1 MHPKRTYKN
10 EVMKFSR
17 FALLSIIISSSLIS
31 CFKDEPL
38 NAECDI
44 EKAWVHSDNPDETFF
59 NPTDTLIT
67 VAYRVN
73 EIKFEVKPQSDL
85 TAMAPIFQITEG
97 ATIEPASGS
106 VHDFSNGPVTYTV
119 TSEDGKWSRTY
130 SVSFEKRKS
139 EVHVSEIKFDFENYK
154 IDDDFGKFY
163 VWYDTDDN
171 GKETYL
177 WATGNPGFRFAFPM
191 EKDPTKYPTVPLED
205 GFDGHGVKLET
216 RSTGMFGIMNKKR
229 IAAGNLFYGFFDT
242 QYVLTEPMKSTNF
255 GRPFDKKPIKLT
267 GYYQYTPGEKYQDKD
282 GNFIEQTDQGA
293 IYSVL
298 YRNHDEAGNAVML
311 YGDDVLTSRYVV
323 AVARM
328 ADVTATDGWTQ
339 FELDYAYGSDI
350 DTELLGNFG
359 YNLAIVFS
367 SSYEGDKFEGAIG
380 STLLIDKVRVV
391 CEQPE

>member
-17 FALLSIIISSSLIS
+17 FALLSIIISSSLTS

-73 EIKFEVKPQSDL
+73 EIKFEVKPKSDL

-177 WATGNPGFRFAFPM
+177 WATGNPGFRFAFPPVN
-191 EKDPTKYPTVPLED
+191 DPESYPTVPLED

-255 GRPFDKKPIKLT
+255 AGR
-267 GYYQYTPGEKYQDKD
+267 
-282 GNFIEQTDQGA
+282 
-293 IYSVL
+293 
-298 YRNHDEAGNAVML
+298 
-311 YGDDVLTSRYVV
+311 
-323 AVARM
+323 
-328 ADVTATDGWTQ
+328 
-339 FELDYAYGSDI
+339 
-350 DTELLGNFG
+350 
-359 YNLAIVFS
+359 
-367 SSYEGDKFEGAIG
+367 
-380 STLLIDKVRVV
+380 STRS
-391 CEQPE
+391 P

>member
-1 MHPKRTYKN
+1 
-10 EVMKFSR
+10 MKFSR
-17 FALLSIIISSSLIS
+17 FALLSIIISSSLTS

-59 NPTDTLIT
+59 NPTDTMIT

-73 EIKFEVKPQSDL
+73 EIKFEVKPKSDL

-119 TSEDGKWSRTY
+119 TSEDGNWSRTY
-130 SVSFEKRKS
+130 NVSFEKRAN
-139 EVHVSEIKFDFENYK
+139 EVHTSVIEFDFEKYK
-154 IDDDFGKFY
+154 IDDDYGKFY

-177 WATGNPGFRFAFPM
+177 WATGNPGFRFAFPLVN
-191 EKDPTKYPTVPLED
+191 DPESYPTVPLKE

-216 RSTGMFGIMNKKR
+216 RSTGMFGMINKKR

-255 GRPFDKKPIKLT
+255 GRPFNKKPIRFT
-267 GYYQYTPGEKYQDKD
+267 GYYMYTPGEKYQDKD

-311 YGDDVLTSRYVV
+311 YGNDVLTSRYVV

-328 ADVTATDGWTQ
+328 ADVNATDGWTP
-339 FELDYAYGSDI
+339 FDLEFAYGSEI
-350 DTELLGNFG
+350 DTELLSNFG

-391 CEQPE
+391 CQETE

>member
-1 MHPKRTYKN
+1 
-10 EVMKFSR
+10 MKFSKL
-17 FALLSIIISSSLIS
+17 ALLIIIISSSLTS

-73 EIKFEVKPQSDL
+73 EIKFEVRPKSDL

-154 IDDDFGKFY
+154 IDDEYGKFH
-163 VWYDTDDN
+163 VWYDTDSD

-177 WATGNPGFRFAFPM
+177 WATGNPGFRFAFPLM
-191 EKDPTKYPTVPLED
+191 KDPEAYPTVPLED

-216 RSTGMFGIMNKKR
+216 RSTGMFGVMNKKR

-267 GYYQYTPGEKYQDKD
+267 GYYNYTPGEKYQDKD

-328 ADVTATDGWTQ
+328 ADVTATDGWTP
-339 FELDYAYGSDI
+339 FELDYAYGSEI
-350 DTELLGNFG
+350 DAEQLGNFG

-380 STLLIDKVRVV
+380 STLLIDKVRVF
-391 CEQPE
+391 CEEDE